1 MKKFSFTGTYPNCVS
16 FAGSNGDILT
26 LEAAPYCNAGLYNVT
41 LHVTM
46 AENTSNSIVSN
57 FQSTVILVTST
68 SITDTNRIYTLGT
81 QSTTLTFDELLIKNG
96 TQETY
101 TPKNVSYSV
110 FWTQSN
116 TELVPP
122 LFCPELLLNG
132 TLQ

>member
-1 MKKFSFTGTYPNCVS
+1 
-16 FAGSNGDILT
+16 
-26 LEAAPYCNAGLYNVT
+26 
-41 LHVTM
+41 M
-46 AENTSNSIVSN
+46 AENTSNSIVSK
-57 FQSTVILVTST
+57 FQSTVILVTPT
-68 SITDTNRIYTLGT
+68 SITDTKRIYTLGT
-81 QSTTLTFDELLIKNG
+81 QTTTLTFDELLIKNG

-116 TELVPP
+116 TELLPP